1 MVLFLGY
8 MFLISDSTWN
18 HSKTKRFISQDFYEH
33 GINSHYHY
41 GIVIDCGSSGSR
53 VFIYYWPP
61 HNGISSLVDHPSQA
75 SSYLEP
81 LLDFAAQQIP
91 SDKHMETPLYILA
104 TAGMRML
111 SLADQE
117 SILDDLRVDI
127 PLKYNFHFISS
138 HVEVITGKQEGIYSW
153 IGVNFELG
161 RFDHSHESTGS
172 TALNSSVSEVPR
184 KSTVG
189 SLDMG
194 GGSAQIAFEVG
205 KSVWVP
211 SDLNAQVNLGCDS
224 HQTIHNYN
232 LYVATFL
239 GFGGN
244 TARDRY
250 TELSI
255 THNGTL
261 EIDEFTKAFLDPCL
275 PSDCTEQRTFKGKEY
290 TFLGTGLYTECQKV
304 ILPLLNLSKPCPRQ
318 PCSFN
323 GVYQPKIDYT
333 KDEFYGFSEYWYS
346 MNDVL
351 RIGGQYSAAHMKQTV
366 EEFCRTRWSVL
377 ESRHTKGLYPFADAH
392 RLNVTVL
399 AAILLY
405 CGRLR
410 RMSKTS
416 NLWQYDSSP
425 VLYKNVQTEACS
437 TVLNELA
444 FSITSFTSSEYLPKT
459 DYSDEEFIKDFDK
472 YTLGKTFF
480 DLKEFDRAAFF
491 LEGCTSPKAYFLYM
505 YSRYL
510 AGEKHKN
517 DDMMDL
523 LALRAELF
531 KKQKDLDGYG
541 LFLYGVV
548 LKKLDL
554 REDALKVMQEAVNKE
569 PLHWG
574 SWLELSSLCTD
585 KETMNDEGLE
595 RYANLSQAGFSENKY
610 ILLQTAL
617 AHYHARD
624 FVSACDLFK
633 EVQKRD
639 PYSLEHMDTYSNI
652 LYVKHEKAVTYFQRA
667 LKLNPQYT
675 SAWTLMGH
683 EFMERKNTSAAIE
696 AYRKAIEVNDRDY
709 RAWYGLGQTYEILKM
724 PFYCLYYYR
733 QAHKFRPNDSR
744 MLVALGESY
753 EKLNSMQQA
762 KKILSV
768 PDLCSA
774 YVFLARFHLKKH
786 DFQAAEM
793 YAHKCCEYNEGREE
807 GKAILREIC
816 NSRGTADGERKG
828 ADTFAQNLS
837 LGNITVNG
845 GETGMSPAGAVPKN
859 LDFNTP

>member
-1 MVLFLGY
+1 MVGRISIRWSILPSFLRPGVLSTSPDNSCTTTKKLFTHIFGTDSGPSRYAIVLALAMVLFLGY

-61 HNGISSLVDHPSQA
+61 HNGNPDDLLQIKQMKDSRGNPARMKIKPGISSLVDHPSQA

-153 IGVNFELG
+153 IAVNFELG

-211 SDLNAQVNLGCDS
+211 SDLSAQVNLGCDS

-250 TELSI
+250 TELCI

-261 EIDEFTKAFLDPCL
+261 EIDMPTKAFLDPCL

-304 ILPLLNLSKPCPRQ
+304 ILPLLNLSKPCSRQ

-351 RIGGQYSAAHMKQTV
+351 RIGGQYRAAHMKQTV
-366 EEFCRTRWSVL
+366 EEFCKTRWSVL
-377 ESRHTKGLYPFADAH
+377 ESRHAKGLYPFADAH
-392 RLNVTVL
+392 RLKFQCFKAAWMTTVLHQGYKFPQNYTKLRSAFYIAGKEVQWTLGAILYRTRFLPLREVQLRSQYKSSYHAFWSYVTELQFRVIFLVCSVTVL

-416 NLWQYDSSP
+416 DLWQYDSSP
-425 VLYKNVQTEACS
+425 VLYKVD
-437 TVLNELA
+437 
-444 FSITSFTSSEYLPKT
+444 ILPI
-459 DYSDEEFIKDFDK
+459 S
-472 YTLGKTFF
+472 
-480 DLKEFDRAAFF
+480 
-491 LEGCTSPKAYFLYM
+491 
-505 YSRYL
+505 
-510 AGEKHKN
+510 
-517 DDMMDL
+517 
-523 LALRAELF
+523 
-531 KKQKDLDGYG
+531 
-541 LFLYGVV
+541 
-548 LKKLDL
+548 
-554 REDALKVMQEAVNKE
+554 
-569 PLHWG
+569 
-574 SWLELSSLCTD
+574 
-585 KETMNDEGLE
+585 
-595 RYANLSQAGFSENKY
+595 
-610 ILLQTAL
+610 
-617 AHYHARD
+617 
-624 FVSACDLFK
+624 
-633 EVQKRD
+633 
-639 PYSLEHMDTYSNI
+639 
-652 LYVKHEKAVTYFQRA
+652 
-667 LKLNPQYT
+667 
-675 SAWTLMGH
+675 
-683 EFMERKNTSAAIE
+683 
-696 AYRKAIEVNDRDY
+696 
-709 RAWYGLGQTYEILKM
+709 
-724 PFYCLYYYR
+724 
-733 QAHKFRPNDSR
+733 
-744 MLVALGESY
+744 
-753 EKLNSMQQA
+753 EKLPM
-762 KKILSV
+762 
-768 PDLCSA
+768 
-774 YVFLARFHLKKH
+774 R
-786 DFQAAEM
+786 
-793 YAHKCCEYNEGREE
+793 
-807 GKAILREIC
+807 
-816 NSRGTADGERKG
+816 
-828 ADTFAQNLS
+828 
-837 LGNITVNG
+837 
-845 GETGMSPAGAVPKN
+845 
-859 LDFNTP
+859 